1 MLPLPR
7 QPPEIIKELFKD
19 KHFMENIRAYNMMF
33 TMTSFGEKVD
43 DSVNN
48 GSGPY
53 VFKVEGQISHWM
65 GSLCPPTDG
74 NPRFLQMY
82 IYDTNNEVCNRLRHF
97 SGSEC
102 GDLKP

>member
-1 MLPLPR
+1 
-7 QPPEIIKELFKD
+7 
-19 KHFMENIRAYNMMF
+19 MENIRAYNMMF
-33 TMTSFGEKVD
+33 AMTSFGEKVD

-74 NPRFLQMY
+74 NPTFLQMY